1 MTKLKQQTWA
11 SLPRQSK
18 LAAVLYP
25 KLTPPE
31 IQREMQAI
39 SRAEGKRSP
48 LDRSSV
54 GGFANQPKQQRR

>member
-1 MTKLKQQTWA
+1 MTKLKNVSWA
-11 SLPRQSK
+11 TLPRQSK

-25 KLTPPE
+25 QLVPPE
-31 IQREMQAI
+31 IQREMVEI

-54 GGFANQPKQQRR
+54 GGYANQPKKRR